1 VTTWLTLS
9 ATFIF
14 LILAV
19 YYFRIASSNKDTKKR
34 VATWF
39 EGERKIERKS
49 VVLLIGDKYDKSEL
63 AEDLQRKLVQADL
76 KLKPSEYMGIYFMAF
91 AFIWFVN
98 HFLLELDF
106 PLDATLAYF
115 IVWLGSKMFLNS
127 RQNKRSES
135 FNKQLPEVC
144 RMMSNAIKAGLTIP
158 QGIELVGRDIKAP
171 AGPEFQIMDQQLR
184 LGDDFEEVMDR
195 FRERVLSK
203 DLNIFVSTILIQR
216 KVGGNLT
223 EVLSLMAQTLEE
235 RARVNKEVDTVTA
248 ESKFVAYILPIM
260 PLMMAMMMNLF
271 IPGFLNPLFTP
282 LGLILLAVFLAMQL
296 FAFMLIKKVTKIRV

>member
-1 VTTWLTLS
+1 
-9 ATFIF
+9 
-14 LILAV
+14 
-19 YYFRIASSNKDTKKR
+19 
-34 VATWF
+34 
-39 EGERKIERKS
+39 
-49 VVLLIGDKYDKSEL
+49 
-63 AEDLQRKLVQADL
+63 
-76 KLKPSEYMGIYFMAF
+76 
-91 AFIWFVN
+91 
-98 HFLLELDF
+98 
-106 PLDATLAYF
+106 
-115 IVWLGSKMFLNS
+115 
-127 RQNKRSES
+127 
-135 FNKQLPEVC
+135 
-144 RMMSNAIKAGLTIP
+144 MMSNAIKAGLTIP

-171 AGPEFQIMDQQLR
+171 AGPEFLMMDQQLR

-195 FRERVLSK
+195 FRDRVVSK

-223 EVLSLMAQTLEE
+223 EVLSMMAQTLEE

-248 ESKFVAYILPIM
+248 ESKFIAYILPIM

>member
-1 VTTWLTLS
+1 
-9 ATFIF
+9 
-14 LILAV
+14 
-19 YYFRIASSNKDTKKR
+19 
-34 VATWF
+34 
-39 EGERKIERKS
+39 
-49 VVLLIGDKYDKSEL
+49 
-63 AEDLQRKLVQADL
+63 VQADL
-76 KLKPSEYMGIYFMAF
+76 KLKPSEYMGIYFMTF

-115 IVWLGSKMFLNS
+115 IVWLGSKMYLNS

>member
-1 VTTWLTLS
+1 
-9 ATFIF
+9 
-14 LILAV
+14 
-19 YYFRIASSNKDTKKR
+19 
-34 VATWF
+34 
-39 EGERKIERKS
+39 
-49 VVLLIGDKYDKSEL
+49 
-63 AEDLQRKLVQADL
+63 
-76 KLKPSEYMGIYFMAF
+76 
-91 AFIWFVN
+91 
-98 HFLLELDF
+98 
-106 PLDATLAYF
+106 
-115 IVWLGSKMFLNS
+115 
-127 RQNKRSES
+127 
-135 FNKQLPEVC
+135 
-144 RMMSNAIKAGLTIP
+144 
-158 QGIELVGRDIKAP
+158 
-171 AGPEFQIMDQQLR
+171 
-184 LGDDFEEVMDR
+184 
-195 FRERVLSK
+195 VLSK